1 MPPKK
6 ESVTYLSLVSEIAK
20 KQFRP
25 IYVLQGEEPYYIDSL
40 TDKIID
46 SALTEDEKDF
56 NLTVC
61 YGIDT
66 DVRQL
71 ISACKRYPVMA
82 ERQVVV
88 LREAQNV
95 RESKDNG
102 LDLLRFYAE
111 KPLNSTILVIC
122 NKGANV
128 KAAEFLKQLKVSG
141 TGVVFESKKE
151 TERSIVDVITKYV
164 ASKGCKIDEKSTWML
179 GDFVGTDVARLFG
192 EVDKLSIVVGADRQ
206 ITPGLIEKNIGISKD
221 YNIFELEDALFTRN
235 NEKAFKI
242 IDYFEKNPKNYPVQM
257 ATPFL
262 FNAFVNILLVR
273 TSKSQSPDAI
283 MDRIGTKSSWRA
295 QKFTAAANRYT
306 TLACVNIIDAIRRF
320 DAQSKGVGSR
330 QNGYHLLRNLLF
342 FILNS

>member
-111 KPLNSTILVIC
+111 KPLNSTIDR
-122 NKGANV
+122 K
-128 KAAEFLKQLKVSG
+128 S
-141 TGVVFESKKE
+141 VV
-151 TERSIVDVITKYV
+151 
-164 ASKGCKIDEKSTWML
+164 
-179 GDFVGTDVARLFG
+179 
-192 EVDKLSIVVGADRQ
+192 
-206 ITPGLIEKNIGISKD
+206 
-221 YNIFELEDALFTRN
+221 
-235 NEKAFKI
+235 
-242 IDYFEKNPKNYPVQM
+242 
-257 ATPFL
+257 
-262 FNAFVNILLVR
+262 
-273 TSKSQSPDAI
+273 
-283 MDRIGTKSSWRA
+283 
-295 QKFTAAANRYT
+295 
-306 TLACVNIIDAIRRF
+306 
-320 DAQSKGVGSR
+320 
-330 QNGYHLLRNLLF
+330 
-342 FILNS
+342 